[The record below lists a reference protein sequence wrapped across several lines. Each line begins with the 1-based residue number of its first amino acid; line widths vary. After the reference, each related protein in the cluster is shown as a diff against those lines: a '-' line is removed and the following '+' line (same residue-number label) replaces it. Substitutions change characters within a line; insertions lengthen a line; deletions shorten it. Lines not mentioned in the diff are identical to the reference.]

1 MMSLE
6 LVFYETAR
14 GDAPALEFLRRQ
26 SKAVRAEAGWLL
38 EQLEKYGNALERPI
52 VGYLEDG
59 IYELRWEVVRT
70 KFRLLFFFSSRQIIV
85 VTHGFTKKTRR
96 VLPGEIDRARRLR
109 ADWMARN

>member
-1 MMSLE
+1 MMSFDL
-6 LVFYETAR
+6 LFYETSR
-14 GDAPALEFLRRQ
+14 GNAPALDFLRRQ
-26 SKAVRAEAGWLL
+26 PKAVRAEAGWLL

-59 IYELRWEVVRT
+59 IYELRWEVDRT
-70 KFRLLFFFSSRQIIV
+70 EFRLLFFFSGRQIIV

-96 VLPGEIDRARRLR
+96 VLPDEIDRARRLR